1 MGAPLF
7 GCIDSLMTRASK
19 SILCV
24 LLLTAFSARAFVPVG
39 MMLDVRSFLMGGD
52 LVTICS
58 SAGDLPWRL
67 VEFDH
72 DDNTMDQ
79 MPEPRCPY
87 AALDVPASMGNALA
101 PALIVLGHTFYS
113 ALETDLIKSLIERR
127 AARAPPV

>member
-1 MGAPLF
+1 
-7 GCIDSLMTRASK
+7 MTRAPK
-19 SILCV
+19 SILLV
-24 LLLTAFSARAFVPVG
+24 LLLSTFSVRAFVPVG
-39 MMLDVRSFLMGGD
+39 MMLDVRSYMMGGN

-58 SAGDLPWRL
+58 SAGELPWRL

-72 DDNTMDQ
+72 DDNAMDQ

-87 AALDVPASMGNALA
+87 AALDAPASLGDVKAA
-101 PALIVLGHTFYS
+101 ALIVIGYTFYS

>member
-1 MGAPLF
+1 M
-7 GCIDSLMTRASK
+7 CIDLSMTRAPK
-19 SILCV
+19 SILLV

-39 MMLDVRSFLMGGD
+39 MMLDVRSYMMGGN

-79 MPEPRCPY
+79 MPESRCPY
-87 AALDVPASMGNALA
+87 AALDAPTSIGDVQA
-101 PALIVLGHTFYS
+101 PALTLLGHTFYS